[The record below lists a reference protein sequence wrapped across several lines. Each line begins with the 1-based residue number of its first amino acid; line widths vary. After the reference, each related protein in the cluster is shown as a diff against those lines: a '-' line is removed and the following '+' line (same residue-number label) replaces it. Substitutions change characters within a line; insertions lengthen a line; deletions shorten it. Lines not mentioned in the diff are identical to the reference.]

1 MVCVVASL
9 PDPNKHSPN
18 LDVVESYAYLQKQT
32 SSQTVTLTLFAN
44 SDTLS
49 PSVLLNKTNSISPVQ
64 PAPLS
69 ASASCSALACLQV
82 HCRAACTIHLPG
94 VQRCDFLHCTFTMA
108 QHVKNSVPDQTTAK
122 GLMYFSYLLSW
133 FVVWCGWCSR
143 SQKPCSL
150 IVPVLWDL
158 KMGEEWS
165 TITRSNSSATYKCQN
180 IVIPV
185 RRYKFGFWSS
195 APSM

>member
-9 PDPNKHSPN
+9 PDPNKHCPN
-18 LDVVESYAYLQKQT
+18 LDVVESYAYLQKHLLRLWLRHCLL
-32 SSQTVTLTLFAN
+32 TLTLCH
-44 SDTLS
+44 

-69 ASASCSALACLQV
+69 ASAACSALACLQV

-94 VQRCDFLHCTFTMA
+94 VQRCDFLHCTSTMA